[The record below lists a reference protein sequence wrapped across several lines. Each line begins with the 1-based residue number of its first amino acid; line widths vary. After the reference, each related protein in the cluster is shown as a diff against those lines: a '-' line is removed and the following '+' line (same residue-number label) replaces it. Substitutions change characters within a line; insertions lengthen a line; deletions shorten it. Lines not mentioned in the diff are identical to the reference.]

1 MAGKADGSVIFDTAL
16 DPSGVIADLGELA
29 GGALKTAAAG
39 LTAIG
44 AYAVKVGS
52 DFEAGVSQISA
63 TMGEGAH
70 VAVEYMGQTM
80 EAIQAIEQEAARLGA
95 ETAFSATQAAEGFNI
110 LAQSGLTAEE
120 QIATMGHVLDL
131 AAAGALSLEEAASF
145 TTGTIKGFGDS
156 FDNAQYYVDMMA
168 KGATMANTDVR
179 GLGEAMA
186 DSAATASTY
195 GQSAEE
201 TALALLR
208 LAEQGETGSAAATA
222 LSAAM
227 KNLYAPTDQARAAM
241 EELGV
246 SAFDPVTGKARDF
259 NTVVDE
265 LNGALAGYTDEQRIA
280 YAQTI
285 FGIQGFNAFNK
296 MSVTSTEKVEEF
308 RDGLRTA
315 SDAMDGAGAAAQQ
328 AATMLDN
335 LQGDLTILKSAT
347 EGFGNAIYKNVQG
360 PLRDLVQEATEI
372 MTDLKKAVE
381 EEGLNGLAGAVGDAL
396 AKAVAK
402 IAEYA
407 PAVVQGAVDLVESFI
422 GGIAA
427 AAPGIAQVAAEIGVI
442 LLDGILTI
450 GNDLLVLAA
459 QLITDLA
466 EVLVAEAPRIFEVI
480 TSWATNLVE
489 IIGDWL
495 PDLIAAATNLITA
508 LAQGLTESL
517 PILIDHIMA
526 YLPVIAD
533 AIIQGAGTFIE
544 AAANIVLQLA
554 DKLPEIISSILN
566 ALPTLIDSIA
576 NGIMTEAPRIVTA
589 GVQLLIGLVKDLP
602 QIIGTIVQ
610 ALPQIITSITGA
622 LLGMLPMIVDC
633 GVKLLV
639 SLVQALPDIIYQIVL
654 VLPQIIAAIIQ
665 TLAGMIPQIIT
676 CGIQLLTSLVAALPQ
691 IIAAIVAVI
700 PSIIMSIIA
709 ALIDNIPVMI
719 QCGIDLL
726 TSLIAALPDI
736 IVAIVAAIPTIIAA
750 VIEAIV
756 SNVGVIAQA
765 GIQLLTSLIT
775 NLPQIISTV
784 IGAIPQIIK
793 AIVQAIFGF
802 HGSIVE
808 AGSNLLSGLGEG
820 IANAVSGV
828 VAKAK
833 AAAAGILDA
842 VKSFFGIASP
852 SKVFREDIGKQ
863 LMAGEAE
870 GIVKNAHLA
879 VKANE
884 EAQEEVMD
892 ASYDAMAHQ
901 ARNAVSAFQRG
912 TGSAISSGSASS
924 FYSGGGSPAAT
935 ESEPSGD
942 HPDYILN
949 VITID
954 GREAGRVLTPYV
966 AKQLEWDGK

>member
-1 MAGKADGSVIFDTAL
+1 MASKADGSVIFDTAL

-29 GGALKTAAAG
+29 GRALKAAAAG
-39 LTAIG
+39 LAAIG

-186 DSAATASTY
+186 DSAASASGY

-208 LAEQGETGSAAATA
+208 LAEQNITGSAAATA
-222 LSAAM
+222 LAAAM
-227 KNLYAPTDQARAAM
+227 RELYTPSDQARAALA
-241 EELGV
+241 ELGV
-246 SAFDPVTGKARDF
+246 AVYDETGTARDF

-265 LNGALAGYTDEQRIA
+265 LTAALSGMSDEQANA
-280 YAQTI
+280 YKSTI
-285 FGIQGFNAFNK
+285 FGRQGLEAYNK
-296 MSVTSTEKVEEF
+296 MAVTSSEKVEEF
-308 RDGLRTA
+308 RDGLQTA
-315 SDAMDGAGAAAQQ
+315 SDAMGGAGSAAQQ

-335 LQGDLTILKSAT
+335 LQGNLTILSSAT

-533 AIIQGAGTFIE
+533 AIIQGAGTFFE

-554 DKLPEIISSILN
+554 EKLPEIISSILN

-610 ALPQIITSITGA
+610 TLPQIITSITGA

-639 SLVQALPDIIYQIVL
+639 SLVQSLPDIIYQIVL

-691 IIAAIVAVI
+691 IITAIVAVI
-700 PSIIMSIIA
+700 PSIIMAIVA
-709 ALIDNIPVMI
+709 ALIDNIPLLI

-750 VIEAIV
+750 VIVAIV

-784 IGAIPQIIK
+784 IGAIPQIIQ
-793 AIVQAIFGF
+793 AIIQAIFGF

-912 TGSAISSGSASS
+912 TGAAISSGSASS
-924 FYSGGGSPAAT
+924 FYSGAGEKAA
-935 ESEPSGD
+935 EQNSAPNKPVYSEV
-942 HPDYILN
+942 ILQAE
-949 VITID
+949 
-954 GREAGRVLTPYV
+954 GREVARWLSPYV
-966 AKQLEWDGK
+966 EKEIAWNRK

>member
-29 GGALKTAAAG
+29 GGALKAAAAG
-39 LTAIG
+39 LAAIG

-63 TMGEGAH
+63 TMGDGAH

-110 LAQSGLTAEE
+110 LAQSGLSAED
-120 QIATMGHVLDL
+120 QISTMGHVLDL

-179 GLGEAMA
+179 GLGEAMS
-186 DSAATASTY
+186 DSAATAATY

-241 EELGV
+241 AELGV

-265 LNGALAGYTDEQRIA
+265 LSGALSGYSDEQRIA

-296 MSVTSTEKVEEF
+296 MAVTSTDKVEEF
-308 RDGLRTA
+308 RAGLQTA

-335 LQGDLTILKSAT
+335 LQGDLTILSSAT

-381 EEGLNGLAGAVGDAL
+381 EEGLKGLAGAVGDAL

-422 GGIAA
+422 GGIARS
-427 AAPGIAQVAAEIGVI
+427 APGIAKVAAEIGVI

-495 PDLIAAATNLITA
+495 PDLIDAAINLITA
-508 LAQGLTESL
+508 LAQGLMDSL
-517 PILIDHIMA
+517 PILIEQIMSWA
-526 YLPVIAD
+526 PIIAETLIEGYGTYVE
-533 AIIQGAGTFIE
+533 AITEIIVQIAG
-544 AAANIVLQLA
+544 
-554 DKLPEIISSILN
+554 KLPELIGSILN
-566 ALPTLIDSIA
+566 ALPALITSIA
-576 NGIMTEAPRIVTA
+576 QGIMEQAPRIVTA
-589 GVQLLIGLVKDLP
+589 GVQLLTSLVKDIP
-602 QIIGTIVQ
+602 QIISTIVQ
-610 ALPQIITSITGA
+610 ALPPIITSITGT
-622 LLGMLPMIVDC
+622 LLEMLPMLVDC
-633 GVKLLV
+633 GVELLV
-639 SLVQALPDIIYQIVL
+639 SLVQGLPDIIYQIVL
-654 VLPQIIAAIIQ
+654 VLPQIIAAIVE

-691 IIAAIVAVI
+691 IIVAIVAAI
-700 PSIIMSIIA
+700 PSIIMAIVSAI
-709 ALIDNIPVMI
+709 LDNIPLLI
-719 QCGIDLL
+719 QTGIDLL
-726 TSLIAALPDI
+726 TSLITALPDI
-736 IVAIVAAIPTIIAA
+736 IVAIVAAIPTIITAI
-750 VIEAIV
+750 IEAIV

-784 IGAIPQIIK
+784 IQAIPQIIQ
-793 AIVQAIFGF
+793 AIVQAILGF
-802 HGSIVE
+802 KSQIVE
-808 AGSNLLSGLGEG
+808 AGSNLLSGMADG
-820 IANAVSGV
+820 IGNAIGGV
-828 VAKAK
+828 VARARE
-833 AAAAGILDA
+833 AASRVVSS

-852 SKVFREDIGKQ
+852 SKLFRDDVGKQ

-870 GIVKNAHLA
+870 GIKKNATLA

-884 EAQEEVMD
+884 EAQEEVLD
-892 ASYDAMAHQ
+892 ASYDAMAAQ
-901 ARNAVSAFQRG
+901 ARNTVSAFQRG
-912 TGSAISSGSASS
+912 TGTAISSGSASS
-924 FYSGGGSPAAT
+924 YYGGADDKAPQPGKD
-935 ESEPSGD
+935 GG
-942 HPDYILN
+942 HPDYIVN
-949 VITID
+949 VIKVD
-954 GREAGRVLTPYV
+954 GRETARIITPYV
-966 AKQLEWDGK
+966 AEELEWEDK